1 MWDKE
6 GGSKVVREKQE
17 DVRVAIN
24 GNQEEEKDD
33 FDNSK
38 EVEAEEERKKDGPEN
53 RLSLGGDPVKETA
66 EKQPE
71 EKFEKKG
78 EDVENQSVEEVEGKE
93 TDKRTNKTPEG
104 QTREKQGGEDSS
116 NKMTKLHVHH
126 HNTGEELQGQ
136 EDNLKP
142 TISQSLIVD
151 SEPPA
156 GQENRN
162 DEAVKKEEQ
171 EMRQTPSPPKTLS
184 ARMHF
189 PSQASKQESQ
199 VKTRAKEMF
208 HSMEKTQTHPVHESN
223 TSEEDSLSEGNKEEE
238 PPSIKVSE
246 LKKLF
251 EA

>member
-1 MWDKE
+1 M
-6 GGSKVVREKQE
+6 VREKQE
-17 DVRVAIN
+17 EVRVAIN

-33 FDNSK
+33 CDNSK
-38 EVEAEEERKKDGPEN
+38 EVEAEEERKKGGLEN

-66 EKQPE
+66 EKQQE
-71 EKFEKKG
+71 EEFEKKG
-78 EDVENQSVEEVEGKE
+78 EDVENQSVEEVEGQE
-93 TDKRTNKTPEG
+93 TDKRTNKTLEG
-104 QTREKQGGEDSS
+104 QTSEKQGGEDSS
-116 NKMTKLHVHH
+116 NKITKLNIHH

-156 GQENRN
+156 GQKNKHGQ
-162 DEAVKKEEQ
+162 AVKEEEQ

-184 ARMHF
+184 ARIHF
-189 PSQASKQESQ
+189 QSQANEQESQ
-199 VKTRAKEMF
+199 VKTKAKEMF
-208 HSMEKTQTHPVHESN
+208 QIMEKAQTHPVHEAN
-223 TSEEDSLSEGNKEEE
+223 VSEENSLSEGNKEEE

>member
-78 EDVENQSVEEVEGKE
+78 EDVENQKIG
-93 TDKRTNKTPEG
+93 RA
-104 QTREKQGGEDSS
+104 
-116 NKMTKLHVHH
+116 HV
-126 HNTGEELQGQ
+126 
-136 EDNLKP
+136 
-142 TISQSLIVD
+142 
-151 SEPPA
+151 
-156 GQENRN
+156 
-162 DEAVKKEEQ
+162 
-171 EMRQTPSPPKTLS
+171 
-184 ARMHF
+184 
-189 PSQASKQESQ
+189 
-199 VKTRAKEMF
+199 
-208 HSMEKTQTHPVHESN
+208 
-223 TSEEDSLSEGNKEEE
+223 
-238 PPSIKVSE
+238 
-246 LKKLF
+246 
-251 EA
+251 